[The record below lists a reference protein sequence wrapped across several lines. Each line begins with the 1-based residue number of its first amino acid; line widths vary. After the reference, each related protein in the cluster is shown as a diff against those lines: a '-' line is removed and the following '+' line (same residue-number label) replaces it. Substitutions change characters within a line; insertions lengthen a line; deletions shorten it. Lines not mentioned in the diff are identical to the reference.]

1 MFAFHGI
8 RSKILVVILSA
19 ALALMLLLALLF
31 VRFVGPSFLALEQ
44 DSAGRDMQRV
54 MAAIDQ
60 QRRLIAL
67 MCGDWASWTEMY
79 AYARQYDEA
88 FYQNNLTA
96 ENASTT
102 GMDMIAVVTA
112 DGRLR
117 ETHFYRNGE
126 HYQPVIESALA
137 PESPYFP
144 AIIQPLLRPVHSEAE
159 RYQQRHLM
167 LYVEDHPILIVAR
180 PITLEHER
188 DPAGVLLMMRALDR
202 ERIDELSRNASV
214 EFMLRPAGAM
224 RPIVSIEG
232 DRFLATLAN
241 GSAYD
246 GVVADKLLWLW
257 RPIPE
262 FYGDQVY
269 TVLSLPRTLTLQAFS
284 NLYWAI
290 ILLCVFTLVLAFVLY
305 RVLLRELLNPL
316 RVVTDGLRNIEQ
328 NPELNLQ
335 LQEVGASE
343 LRRLIRSFN
352 SMNEELNDY
361 RREIELLSLTDPL
374 TGLPNRRQF
383 EQVIAREW
391 LHAVREKTALT
402 LMIVDVD
409 WFKRYNDFYG
419 HQAGDH
425 CLIAIS
431 EALQKAVKRS
441 TDLVARIGGEEFIV
455 VLPQTEIAGG
465 KAAAQRAL
473 DIVRDLHLV
482 HEAGGARKIV
492 TISVGVKSGVPSATD
507 TIDDWLTQADQALYR
522 AKQQGRDRFDIAD
535 EREPSA
541 KA

>member
-19 ALALMLLLALLF
+19 ALVLMLLLAFLF
-31 VRFVGPSFLALEQ
+31 ARFVGPSFLALEQ

-54 MAAIDQ
+54 LAAIDQ
-60 QRRLIAL
+60 QRRVVAL
-67 MCGDWASWTEMY
+67 MCGDWGSWTEMY
-79 AYARQYDEA
+79 AYAQQPNDT
-88 FYQNNLTA
+88 FFQNNLTP
-96 ENASTT
+96 ENAATT
-102 GMDMIAVVTA
+102 GMDMIALVTP

-117 ETHFYRNGE
+117 EAHFYRSPN
-126 HYQPVIESALA
+126 HYRAAIEAAFAEPGPYYAPV
-137 PESPYFP
+137 
-144 AIIQPLLRPVHSEAE
+144 IQPLLRPMFNESD
-159 RYQQRHLM
+159 RFQQRNLM
-167 LYVEDHPILIVAR
+167 LYIDDHPVVIVATPILI
-180 PITLEHER
+180 EHQRE
-188 DPAGVLLMMRALDR
+188 PAGVLLMMRALDR
-202 ERIDELSRNASV
+202 TRIDELTRNASV
-214 EFMLRPAGAM
+214 DFMLRPAGAM

-232 DRFLATLAN
+232 NRFLATMAN
-241 GSAYD
+241 GASYD
-246 GVVADKLLWLW
+246 GVVADKQLWLW

-269 TVLSLPRTLTLQAFS
+269 AVLSLPRTLTLQAFS
-284 NLYWAI
+284 NLYWALG
-290 ILLCVFTLVLAFVLY
+290 LLCVFTLVLAFVLY
-305 RVLLRELLNPL
+305 RVLVHELLNPL
-316 RVVTDGLRNIEQ
+316 RTVTEGLHNIEQ
-328 NPELNLQ
+328 NPEQNLQ

-431 EALQKAVKRS
+431 EALQKGLKRS

-455 VLPQTEIAGG
+455 VLPQTEVAGG
-465 KAAAQRAL
+465 KAAAQRVL

-522 AKQQGRDRFDIAD
+522 AKQQGRDRFDMAG